1 MSFRHTLTASLIM
14 IAAFGLFT
22 FISHAENIQPN
33 KPFSTFP
40 KQLEEWVG
48 KEDHFDEEIY
58 EILGVDDSFLANYHT
73 PDGRHAELY
82 VGFYQSQR
90 QGDIIHSPLNCL
102 PGAGW
107 KIERK
112 DYVELPNLA
121 SKTGKMKAVLLYMK
135 KNDQKQIV
143 VYWFQSRGRFIS
155 SEYMQ
160 KIYLVIDS
168 ITQQRTDGS
177 FVRLISPV
185 PNNDESLALENI
197 KEFAKSVIPILNEYI
212 PS

>member
-48 KEDHFDEEIY
+48 KEDRFDEEIY
-58 EILGVDDSFLANYHT
+58 EILGVDDSFLANYNT

-112 DYVELPNLA
+112 DYVELPNPA
-121 SKTGKMKAVLLYMK
+121 SKTGKMKAVVLYLK
-135 KNDQKQIV
+135 KNDQKQIA

-160 KIYLVIDS
+160 KVYLVIDS

-177 FVRLISPV
+177 FVRLMSPV
-185 PNNDESLALENI
+185 PNNNESLALENI
-197 KEFAKSVIPILNEYI
+197 KDFAKNVIPILNEYI